1 MVAKKVLAAIFAL
14 LILGKLLALW
24 INPAKWL
31 NLAGLLGVHA
41 GLATAVFVVLLVIIA
56 CLIFASLDLI
66 DIALVML
73 FTSLLTGLTL
83 MPYSAS
89 LVKMGEEMTTVGL
102 GKAWLAMAIW
112 IALALAVLVRVFAK
126 EKRWRL

>member
-14 LILGKLLALW
+14 LILVKLLALL

-31 NLAGLLGVHA
+31 NLADLLGAQA

-56 CLIFASLDLI
+56 CVIFTSLDLL
-66 DIALVML
+66 DIALVMF
-73 FTSLLTGLTL
+73 FTALLTGLSL
-83 MPYSAS
+83 MPYSS
-89 LVKMGEEMTTVGL
+89 SWVKVAGEMTTMGL

-112 IALALAVLVRVFAK
+112 IVLALAVLVRVFAK
-126 EKRWRL
+126 EKRRRR

>member
-1 MVAKKVLAAIFAL
+1 MVVKKFLAAIFAL
-14 LILGKLLALW
+14 LILVKLLALF

-31 NLAGLLGVHA
+31 SLAGPLLAHS
-41 GLATAVFVVLLVIIA
+41 GLVTAIFVVLLIIIA

-73 FTSLLTGLTL
+73 FASLLTGLTL

-112 IALALAVLVRVFAK
+112 VALALVVLVRVFAR
-126 EKRWRL
+126 EKRRRF

>member
-1 MVAKKVLAAIFAL
+1 MVVKKFLAAIFAL
-14 LILGKLLALW
+14 LILVKLLALF

-31 NLAGLLGVHA
+31 SLAGPLLAHP
-41 GLATAVFVVLLVIIA
+41 GLVTAIFVVLLIIIA

-102 GKAWLAMAIW
+102 GKAWFALMIW
-112 IALALAVLVRVFAK
+112 VVLALAVLFRVFAK
-126 EKRWRL
+126 EKRRRL